1 MQTQINIYDRKRKTY
16 AESYVTEEQHENI
29 KKKKR
34 IHEKEKSASIFGSP
48 KDDKIKQRKMKHQSK
63 FRKNSSTIGLQSLNI
78 RSDKVLALYVL
89 SAIDVAYTGDLS
101 LAFVQIIT
109 MLLVSLSHLLNC
121 LMISNT
127 FVKSATQK

>member
-1 MQTQINIYDRKRKTY
+1 
-16 AESYVTEEQHENI
+16 
-29 KKKKR
+29 
-34 IHEKEKSASIFGSP
+34 
-48 KDDKIKQRKMKHQSK
+48 MKHQSK
-63 FRKNSSTIGLQSLNI
+63 FRKDSSTIGLQSLNI

-89 SAIDVAYTGDLS
+89 SAIDAAYTGDLS